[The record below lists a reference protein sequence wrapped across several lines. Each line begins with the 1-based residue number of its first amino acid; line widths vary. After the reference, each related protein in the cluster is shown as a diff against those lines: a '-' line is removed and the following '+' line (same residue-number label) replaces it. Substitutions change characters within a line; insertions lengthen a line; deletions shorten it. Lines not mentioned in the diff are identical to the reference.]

1 MLNFMIVNISDF
13 NVKVKYKLLV
23 QSSTKDNLQ

>member
-23 QSSTKDNLQ
+23 QSNTKDNLQ